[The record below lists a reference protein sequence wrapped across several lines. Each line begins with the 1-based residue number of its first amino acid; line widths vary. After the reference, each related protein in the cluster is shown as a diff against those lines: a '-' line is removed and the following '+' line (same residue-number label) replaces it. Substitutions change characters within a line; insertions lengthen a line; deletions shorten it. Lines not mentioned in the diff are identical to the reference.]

1 MSIPDFSKLIEKFE
15 LHAINQVDPQELM
28 DLCNDV
34 IAQHT
39 DDTFIRNLVTGK
51 KKSSL
56 KFLIGQGMRRSQ
68 GRIKANEFEKKFK
81 EILNIQW

>member
-1 MSIPDFSKLIEKFE
+1 MKLLHEEVISATSGKMLLFHILENFKQSNCQDLSIPDFSKLIEKFE

-51 KKSSL
+51 
-56 KFLIGQGMRRSQ
+56 RSP
-68 GRIKANEFEKKFK
+68 
-81 EILNIQW
+81 L